1 MNSEQRLCCLHFL
14 KKNSGLGPNHKY
26 LYLKFP
32 DHFIWDGKEKEWK
45 ERTKGKSIGRITYGT
60 PSKGERFY
68 LRLLLANIQG
78 PTSFTDLQQ
87 MENHVVHFK
96 KQLQNMDFLN
106 QTTLLKF
113 I

>member
-78 PTSFTDLQQ
+78 PISFADLLTA
-87 MENHVVHFK
+87 NGKLCSSF
-96 KQLQNMDFLN
+96 
-106 QTTLLKF
+106 
-113 I
+113 